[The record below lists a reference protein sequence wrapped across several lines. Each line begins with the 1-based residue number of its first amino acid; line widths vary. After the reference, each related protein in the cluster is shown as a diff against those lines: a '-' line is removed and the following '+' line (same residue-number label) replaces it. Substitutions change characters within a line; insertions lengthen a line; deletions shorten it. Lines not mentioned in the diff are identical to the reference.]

1 MEQCEAFPGTGL
13 RDALDWKEAKG
24 QKSEGL

>member
-1 MEQCEAFPGTGL
+1 MEQCEAFSGTELG
-13 RDALDWKEAKG
+13 DALNWKQAKG

>member
-1 MEQCEAFPGTGL
+1 MEQCEAFPGVGL
-13 RDALDWKEAKG
+13 GHSLNWKEAKG